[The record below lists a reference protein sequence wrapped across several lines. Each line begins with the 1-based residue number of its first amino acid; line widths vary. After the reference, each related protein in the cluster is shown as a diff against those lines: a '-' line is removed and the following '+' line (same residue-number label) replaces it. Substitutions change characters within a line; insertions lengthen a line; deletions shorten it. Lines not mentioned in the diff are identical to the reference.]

1 MNKVL
6 LTGASGFLGSYM
18 LRLLLKKGYDVRA
31 VRRKDSS
38 MAILNDVIVA
48 VEWME
53 GDITDLSFLEEA
65 VQGIDYVYHAAAA
78 VSFNSKDKDKMMFV
92 NGTGTENIVNVCL
105 DNGVKKLLHVSSIAA
120 LGRKENI
127 TKIDENAQWE
137 NSPLN
142 SDYAISKF
150 KAECEV
156 WRGIQEGL
164 NAVIINPTLIM
175 GAGYWHLGT
184 CKMFKQADKG
194 LKFYPKGGNGFVDV
208 RDVAEVSVKLMES
221 EISGERFIVN
231 YDNYLFKDA
240 FSMMAKALGR
250 KAPFVKA
257 PDWSIEL
264 MWRADNIKSTLLGVE
279 PLITKELAR
288 GLQTFFQY
296 DNAKLLKHIT
306 HNYRSLQTTI
316 DETATLYS
324 ENKKNAQPFG
334 ILEF

>member
-38 MAILNDVIVA
+38 MAILNDVIDA

-231 YDNYLFKDA
+231 SDNYLFKDA

-250 KAPFVKA
+250 KARFIKA

-296 DNAKLLKHIT
+296 DNTKLLKHIT

-316 DETATLYS
+316 DETAALYS